1 MVWNYR
7 ATEKKIYMIFE
18 FEMIVRSIDLKHFG
32 MRKGDEIMGL
42 SQAETD
48 SVGANGLATI
58 GFWSSCGHGIQLKHA
73 MNSLILSESMFQTAR
88 DRI

>member
-1 MVWNYR
+1 
-7 ATEKKIYMIFE
+7 MIFE

-58 GFWSSCGHGIQLKHA
+58 DF
-73 MNSLILSESMFQTAR
+73 
-88 DRI
+88 